1 MNSMLMRFFTASDD
15 LVNQLCSDLV
25 DAEMWETGRTGFKG
39 AFDTYRSHFLRDATD
54 PVVDPDFVTD
64 SMRLGRATEMWDKA
78 VRVVSAANLASLL
91 YEITPI
97 GHEDPL
103 PLLQSWD
110 PVFPDFFIGAPSD
123 NNDNEMNEQVI
134 EQILMIR
141 TQLSIFT
148 LQKLQG
154 DTSVPFHPIEQVA
167 KIWCDGHVSVEAVEA
182 FLGGN
187 TDALQLKPIARAE
200 SEAAALARDRNATRF
215 LSICS
220 MLPSQLVEGYGL
232 DLSPLHETYPLEEFV
247 DNLRGFARTCFAR
260 IKTLLLEEPSAAA
273 RDAFLAFAA
282 SNAASR
288 AESQMRSQLEA
299 ESMAHAFDRG
309 ESRYVGYFL
318 ISRRNILTDISQC
331 TCVVQYELP
340 ADDERAGAASARGL
354 RRCPSNPSK
363 LISPSAANPLPPG
376 LQHQSL
382 PISGVCRPLAAGRVP
397 AERRHVCRIG
407 PPHCG

>member
-1 MNSMLMRFFTASDD
+1 MNSMLMRLFTASDD
-15 LVNQLCSDLV
+15 LVNQLCSDPA
-25 DAEMWETGRTGFKG
+25 DAEIWEAERTGFKVV
-39 AFDTYRSHFLRDATD
+39 FEPYRSHFLRDAVD

-97 GHEDPL
+97 GHSDPL

-123 NNDNEMNEQVI
+123 NDLEMTEQVI
-134 EQILMIR
+134 EQVLMIR
-141 TQLSIFT
+141 THLSIFT
-148 LQKLQG
+148 LERLQR
-154 DTSVPFHPIEQVA
+154 DAPVPFHPIEQVA
-167 KIWCDGHVSVEAVEA
+167 RIWCDGHVSVEAVEA

-200 SEAAALARDRNATRF
+200 SEAAGLARDRNATRF

-220 MLPSQLVEGYGL
+220 MLPNQLVEGYGL
-232 DLSPLHETYPLEEFV
+232 DLSPVHETYPLEEFV
-247 DNLRGFARTCFAR
+247 DNLRAFAKTCFAR
-260 IKTLLLEEPSAAA
+260 IKTLLLQEPSAAA

-309 ESRYVGYFL
+309 ESRYVGYFI
-318 ISRRNILTDISQC
+318 ISRHSILTD
-331 TCVVQYELP
+331 VF
-340 ADDERAGAASARGL
+340 
-354 RRCPSNPSK
+354 
-363 LISPSAANPLPPG
+363 
-376 LQHQSL
+376 
-382 PISGVCRPLAAGRVP
+382 
-397 AERRHVCRIG
+397 
-407 PPHCG
+407 